1 MSETSKSEIEKKDRM
16 LKSIGFPLQIEKLR

>member
-1 MSETSKSEIEKKDRM
+1 MSEVNKSKIEKKDRM